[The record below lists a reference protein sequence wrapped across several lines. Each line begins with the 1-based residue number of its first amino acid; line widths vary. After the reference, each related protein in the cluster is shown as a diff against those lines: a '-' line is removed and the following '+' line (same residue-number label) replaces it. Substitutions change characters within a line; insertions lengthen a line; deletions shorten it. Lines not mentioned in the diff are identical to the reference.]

1 MSGPLQALPRAAQY
15 LGSTQDRPTDSAPGH
30 ERTDHR
36 LGGQPRFA
44 GSVRPIAGRERA
56 IAGRTQ
62 PQSLSKVGYQD
73 VTVTR
78 IIRSRTEDLS
88 FTLQSLATLDLSGE
102 YVVTFEAASTCGNLP
117 DAARSRTYDATIAG
131 RASSTNNGFMEVHV
145 HGASFFERRE
155 RGDTF
160 FMHVADDFVRFYLDA
175 EFGPGYVSENLGG
188 STYLTL
194 TGAGG
199 GPLTA
204 GFRTAILLFDGDFDV
219 CDVPPGANQAPCYY
233 FKDPN
238 KPRAV
243 CHSADHRLTLTR
255 RE

>member
-1 MSGPLQALPRAAQY
+1 MALVSGSASDTVQRRLSDVRVEVTDGAQAGRFTFTDAEGRFHFP
-15 LGSTQDRPTDSAPGH
+15 DPFTDSQFTLHA
-30 ERTDHR
+30 
-36 LGGQPRFA
+36 
-44 GSVRPIAGRERA
+44 
-56 IAGRTQ
+56 
-62 PQSLSKVGYQD
+62 SKVGYQD

-78 IIRSRTEDLS
+78 IIRNRTEDFF
-88 FTLQSLATLDLSGE
+88 FTLPSLATLDLSGE
-102 YVVTFEAASTCGNLP
+102 YVVTFEAAGTCGNLP
-117 DAARSRTYDATIAG
+117 DAARSRTYDATIAR
-131 RASSTNNGFMEVHV
+131 RASSTNNGFMEVHL
-145 HGASFFERRE
+145 HGASFFEGRE

-204 GFRTAILLFDGDFDV
+204 GFRTAILPFDGDFDV

-243 CHSADHRLTLTR
+243 CHSADHRLTITR
-255 RE
+255 RD